1 MEFIKKFQFGERS
14 VIGLSDA
21 GDVVIRPN
29 HISVHIKGAHAMF
42 YDPPTWN
49 GEWGCAE
56 FKFPWVQFD
65 LEMDEQTFRAMLGYI
80 DWVRE

>member
-1 MEFIKKFQFGERS
+1 MEFTKYFKSGERY
-14 VIGLSDA
+14 VVGLSDA

-29 HISVHIKGAHAMF
+29 HISVHIDGSAHAMF

-49 GEWGCAE
+49 GLQGAV
-56 FKFPWVQFD
+56 FKASGVEFD
-65 LEMDEQTFRAMLGYI
+65 LEMDEQTFKEMKAYV